1 MLDRAYCEAAVE
13 VLDILDYTE
22 EDDVKKIPKKF
33 IDFLIKCSA
42 KDYVSTVDNRKDIE
56 EMNLRNET
64 KEFLGIIYRNWWATE
79 EEKKEIYEAIA
90 TTKRKEQ
97 ERLKELYSYDKLF
110 KKTNIKESNS
120 KDIVAVKQ
128 EKSFFKKII
137 NKIKSF
143 L

>member
-1 MLDRAYCEAAVE
+1 MGE
-13 VLDILDYTE
+13 IL
-22 EDDVKKIPKKF
+22 ILLF
-33 IDFLIKCSA
+33 GL
-42 KDYVSTVDNRKDIE
+42 
-56 EMNLRNET
+56 L
-64 KEFLGIIYRNWWATE
+64 LGGLPTLYL
-79 EEKKEIYEAIA
+79 IYEAIA

-143 L
+143 F